1 MHSVAPYAIRCF
13 DRNLKTKKNSGYC
26 NLSEI
31 KGKNL
36 LELIK
41 DFVQNNSS
49 NYTLFE
55 HNKQVYRFS
64 NINIEPEN
72 IYFWIEIGDYGTE
85 NDIIDIKT
93 GKVSFQKTQNNAL
106 INKFYLH
113 LHIPENKTTGL
124 MFIHNYK
131 YGGAKSLFEAEFK
144 EFFKLYTDLNLQIYP
159 FAHRKAVEAWQNANV
174 KVIKAIGYKHM
185 QETSDS
191 ADALRQLSE
200 GNEVEIL
207 IKPPRNDIL
216 GKLADFLTKGS
227 KHHLIQDISPETS
240 EVKVEVEMN
249 GTHRTFSV
257 YSPRGSGR
265 ASYEIELDPNV
276 EIEKNMPEFD
286 SIKKWVTTLCDD
298 FKLMIT

>member
-13 DRNLKTKKNSGYC
+13 DRSLKTRKNPGYC

-31 KGKNL
+31 KGNNL
-36 LELIK
+36 LNLITL
-41 DFVQNNSS
+41 FVQNNSS

-55 HNKQVYRFS
+55 SNKQVYRFS

-72 IYFWIEIGDYGTE
+72 IYCWIEIGDYGTE
-85 NDIIDIKT
+85 NDIIDIGS
-93 GKVSFQKTQNNAL
+93 GKVSFQKTQHNAL

-113 LHIPENKTTGL
+113 FHIPENKTTGL
-124 MFIHNYK
+124 MFVHNYK
-131 YGGAKSLFEAEFK
+131 YGGAKSLFETEFK
-144 EFFKLYTDLNLQIYP
+144 EFFRNYTDLNLQIYP

-174 KVIKAIGYKHM
+174 KAIRAIGYSHM

-191 ADALRQLSE
+191 ADALRLLSE
-200 GNEVEIL
+200 GNEVEML
-207 IKPPRNDIL
+207 IKPPRNAVL
-216 GKLADFLTKGS
+216 GKLSDFLIRGTK
-227 KHHLIQDISPETS
+227 HQLIQDISPETS

-249 GTHRTFSV
+249 GTYRTFSV

-286 SIKKWVTTLCDD
+286 SIREWVATLCDD
-298 FKLMIT
+298 FRIMIQ